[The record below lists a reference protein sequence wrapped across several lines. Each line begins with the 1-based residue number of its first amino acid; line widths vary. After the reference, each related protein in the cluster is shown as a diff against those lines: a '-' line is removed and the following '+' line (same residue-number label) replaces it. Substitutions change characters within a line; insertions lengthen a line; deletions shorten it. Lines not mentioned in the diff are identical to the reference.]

1 MSLKAPNFKGLQAQA
16 MYHVDE
22 PFEHGDIQS
31 LSGAVQNHIEIYLG
45 ITHQAGARAAELV
58 ESLPY
63 PEKEGGY
70 VDAFM
75 ALHILRSTQAA
86 LKSILEDDAEMNEM
100 VNQYYQTTDADDAEA
115 RREAAQF
122 NKDHYGDLDE
132 EFKKSAEGF
141 VDDRVSEQ
149 VIMDAA
155 AGGSHAQQEA
165 DLAEALKAKTTKIE
179 VRAYPEGVERGKHD
193 QSVADVSA
201 EKLPITESAFPTP
214 TPVRTPESAPV
225 QSSEPTSSIDEEG
238 PLEDL
243 ALKLFQ
249 ERPTRY
255 KVEAPNYSKRTPGE
269 AFRAAAKWMFDHIII
284 VAAGSRTPSSYPRI
298 APLMSKT
305 VTPEYA
311 QTVASLD
318 GMVRA
323 IRHHVSKLRVSGEDD
338 HGLGKIRAIFDN
350 FDSSNPEGIADA
362 FKDALE
368 GLRGGPKDDTPSYEN
383 SAQEGIYG

>member
-165 DLAEALKAKTTKIE
+165 DLAEALLKEWKEGSTISQL
-179 VRAYPEGVERGKHD
+179 RMYPPKNYLLQNPPFRRPLLSELQNQL
-193 QSVADVSA
+193 QSN
-201 EKLPITESAFPTP
+201 L
-214 TPVRTPESAPV
+214 
-225 QSSEPTSSIDEEG
+225 QN
-238 PLEDL
+238 PLL
-243 ALKLFQ
+243 
-249 ERPTRY
+249 
-255 KVEAPNYSKRTPGE
+255 
-269 AFRAAAKWMFDHIII
+269 
-284 VAAGSRTPSSYPRI
+284 
-298 APLMSKT
+298 PLMKK
-305 VTPEYA
+305 VHWRI
-311 QTVASLD
+311 L
-318 GMVRA
+318 
-323 IRHHVSKLRVSGEDD
+323 L
-338 HGLGKIRAIFDN
+338 
-350 FDSSNPEGIADA
+350 
-362 FKDALE
+362 
-368 GLRGGPKDDTPSYEN
+368 
-383 SAQEGIYG
+383 